1 MRLFH
6 AIPTL
11 TVAAGLALVL
21 AACTGSGT
29 APAAT
34 AAPPASAPPKAAAAS
49 PAAKPAASPAASPA
63 AALPTGPAT
72 VKVTQNPTLGAI
84 LTDSAGRTLYMFTR
98 DADKTSN
105 CYDQCERNWPPLL
118 TLGQPQATSG
128 ADATK
133 LSTTTRKDNSVQ
145 VVYGDF
151 PLYYYTPDTA
161 AGETKGQGVGSV
173 WYVLGADAKPMK

>member
-6 AIPTL
+6 TTL
-11 TVAAGLALVL
+11 TLSAAAGLGLLL
-21 AACTGSGT
+21 AACTGTGS
-29 APAAT
+29 APAPT

-49 PAAKPAASPAASPA
+49 PAAKAGASPA
-63 AALPTGPAT
+63 AALPTGPAA

-84 LTDSAGRTLYMFTR
+84 LTDSAGRTLYMFTK
-98 DADKTSN
+98 DADKSST

-118 TLGQPQATSG
+118 TQGQPQATSG

-161 AGETKGQGVGSV
+161 PGETKGQGVGSV

>member
-6 AIPTL
+6 ALPTL
-11 TVAAGLALVL
+11 TAAAGLGLVL
-21 AACTGSGT
+21 AACTSSGS

-49 PAAKPAASPAASPA
+49 PAAKPAASPAAV
-63 AALPTGPAT
+63 LPTGPAS
-72 VKVTQNPTLGAI
+72 VKVTQNSTLGAI

-105 CYDQCERNWPPLL
+105 CYDQCALNWPPLL